1 MQVTNNLRELLVSY
15 ILIEISMLID
25 VNFLALCRTNLEK
38 IYIFSKCYF
47 YLDFH
52 ITRYNRNSR
61 VSRYSVN
68 KVGKHSNTV

>member
-15 ILIEISMLID
+15 ILMEISMLID
-25 VNFLALCRTNLEK
+25 VNFLTLCRTKLEK
-38 IYIFSKCYF
+38 VYIFSKCYF

-52 ITRYNRNSR
+52 ITRYNHNSR

-68 KVGKHSNTV
+68 EIGKRFNTI